1 LRIRVME
8 KVMIECGNKTIW
20 HHCEVMKLSEGIDM
34 LLGHDVITKLGI
46 AISGLPIGH
55 KLAERLPEPVAD
67 EVPMLRPLGM
77 PEAEKTAEFI
87 EVKDSFMKAIAEV
100 VEENQKMSPNSF
112 CTLPESVVYLNTPEG
127 KYAYRRQYPIPVAME
142 ALVDEAVESWKAE
155 GIIIPALRE
164 MHFNSPLVLVP
175 KKDVN
180 GNKTLRRPCLDM
192 RLLNQLLEEDN
203 FTLLL
208 IRDIFVKLKGAVIF
222 SVIDLKKAYHQFMI
236 YPPHRHKMA
245 FTWGAM
251 QWMFT
256 GAPFGIKTLSSQ
268 FQCIMG
274 ILLGDL
280 WFALIFVDDIIIFS
294 YCQDDH
300 EIHVNTVVRRLTK
313 ASLIINADK
322 CHFFCMEVILLGFI
336 IN

>member
-1 LRIRVME
+1 M
-8 KVMIECGNKTIW
+8 
-20 HHCEVMKLSEGIDM
+20 
-34 LLGHDVITKLGI
+34 
-46 AISGLPIGH
+46 
-55 KLAERLPEPVAD
+55 
-67 EVPMLRPLGM
+67 
-77 PEAEKTAEFI
+77 
-87 EVKDSFMKAIAEV
+87 
-100 VEENQKMSPNSF
+100 
-112 CTLPESVVYLNTPEG
+112 
-127 KYAYRRQYPIPVAME
+127 
-142 ALVDEAVESWKAE
+142 DEAVESWKAE
-155 GIIIPALRE
+155 GIIVPTPRE

-180 GNKTLRRPCLDM
+180 GNKTLRRPCLDT

-203 FTLLL
+203 FTLPL
-208 IRDIFVKLKGAVIF
+208 IRDIFAKLKGAVIF
-222 SVIDLKKAYHQFMI
+222 SVIDLKKAYHWFMI
-236 YPPHRHKMA
+236 YPPHQHKTA

-256 GAPFGIKTLSSQ
+256 GAPFRIKTLSSQ

-280 WFALIFVDDIIIFS
+280 WFALMFVDDIIIFS

-313 ASLIINADK
+313 ASLIINMDK